1 MKFVKV
7 IRNVCLN
14 FKKKAG
20 GGGGRRGAG
29 SEGTSFT
36 FYIICQ
42 TQLCAE
48 DTLGNETVFLCLQSL
63 EYMGNK
69 H

>member
-14 FKKKAG
+14 LKKKRGWGVG
-20 GGGGRRGAG
+20 GWRG
-29 SEGTSFT
+29 EGTSLT

-63 EYMGNK
+63 ECMGNK